1 MSLPFH
7 QKIYTFSF
15 SICSPTGLIVS
26 CIMTTIMGC
35 FFAKKSK
42 QGREKSLNPL
52 NYALGFG
59 IFDTLLGLT
68 LAACVDAT
76 SGS

>member
-1 MSLPFH
+1 MS
-7 QKIYTFSF
+7 
-15 SICSPTGLIVS
+15 C
-26 CIMTTIMGC
+26 CMTTIMGC

-68 LAACVDAT
+68 LWVVWMQPADRDMLRDGGK
-76 SGS
+76 GSWLNL